1 MINMDDD
8 QLNMNIRKYLKKV
21 GITSQ
26 REIEASVR
34 DAIAGGRI
42 KGDEVLKVNV
52 TLSVDEIDL
61 AVNIDGDIKLV

>member
-1 MINMDDD
+1 MTDMDDD

-34 DAIAGGRI
+34 GALAKGRI
-42 KGDEVLKVNV
+42 KGDETLKVNV

-61 AVNIDGDIKLV
+61 TVNIDGDIKLV